1 MSIPS
6 TLTSKREQQRED
18 VPEPR
23 RHEFQFSVVDIV
35 FRIPD
40 CHPIAPS
47 EHWSLP
53 SQHMMNNFGRHH
65 LHPPLANRIDAGG
78 ASAIDFDAFPASEL
92 LYAIPKLYRAPFS
105 HRLTSCNRSV

>member
-6 TLTSKREQQRED
+6 TLTSLREQQKTFQNRGD
-18 VPEPR
+18 
-23 RHEFQFSVVDIV
+23 EFQFSVVDIV
-35 FRIPD
+35 FRIVRLL
-40 CHPIAPS
+40 HPIAPS

-65 LHPPLANRIDAGG
+65 LHSPLANGIDAGG